1 MHEHATFINLAGS
14 EQEPKGES
22 VFLDAKEIKTIADG
36 KWDSIL
42 SALAPSLAD
51 ALQRLGKHVA
61 CPVHGG
67 TDGFRLFK
75 DVAQTGGGICN
86 TCGAHRDGLA
96 LLSWVNGWSF
106 RETLEAVA
114 KECGIQKKDQGGQ
127 AKVRT
132 SPAKPPRATK
142 VDPQVQA
149 QQHQE
154 ALAARSRLAN
164 VYFGS
169 MPLDAPAAEPARAYL
184 RNRGLNSWP
193 PMLRMHPGLRWT
205 SKEGEI
211 LGTFPTL
218 ISLVCDE
225 QGRGV
230 TLHRTYLTP
239 EGKKAPVPEPKKL
252 MPRPGDMSMHGA
264 SVQLCAPRG
273 PALGIAEGV
282 ETAMAVS
289 LATGLP
295 CWAAVS
301 STLLPH
307 WRPPSGIEKV
317 LVFADKD
324 RPTDLHP
331 EGVGVE
337 AARQLVQALQA
348 LGRRATMYVPAGEI
362 PEGAKSVDWL
372 DEYLSAGTAAF
383 ASAIEECR

>member
-1 MHEHATFINLAGS
+1 M
-14 EQEPKGES
+14 KK
-22 VFLDAKEIKTIADG
+22 VFLEAKEVKAAADG

-42 SALAPSLAD
+42 QNLSPGLAAALAHPGRHVPCPS
-51 ALQRLGKHVA
+51 
-61 CPVHGG
+61 HGG
-67 TDGFRLFK
+67 VDGFRVFK
-75 DVAQTGGGICN
+75 DVAATGGGICN
-86 TCGAHRDGLA
+86 TCGAHRDGFA
-96 LLSWVNGWSF
+96 LLSWANGWSF

-114 KECGIQKKDQGGQ
+114 REAGIKSDEDS
-127 AKVRT
+127 KVRKST
-132 SPAKPPRATK
+132 PRAPRAPK

-154 ALAARSRLAN
+154 ALAARSRLAK

-184 RNRGLNSWP
+184 RNRGLTSWP

-205 SKEGEI
+205 SKDGEI

-239 EGKKAPVPEPKKL
+239 DGTKAPVPEPKKL
-252 MPRPGDMSMHGA
+252 MPLPGDMSMHGA
-264 SVQLCAPRG
+264 SIQLCAPRG
-273 PALGIAEGV
+273 TALGIAEGL

-289 LATGLP
+289 MATGLP

-301 STLLPH
+301 STLMPH
-307 WRPPSGIEKV
+307 WRPPNGIQKV

-348 LGRRATMYVPAGEI
+348 LGRRATMYVPASDI

-372 DEYLSAGTAAF
+372 DEYLNTGSAAF
-383 ASAIEECR
+383 AGAVAECR